1 MNELLAWVSDHQ
13 QLLVWAGIVSFI
25 VFILSLL
32 SLPWLVAQIPE
43 DYFLPKKR
51 QPTQWKQ
58 LHPIIRLL
66 ALIGKNLIG
75 YGLIV
80 AGLLMLFL
88 PGQGI
93 LTLVMGL
100 LLVDYPGKFRL
111 ERKLVKTPAILN
123 SLNWLRRKAK
133 KTAVGDVRCPLIE
146 IPPLR
151 SG

>member
-13 QLLVWAGIVSFI
+13 QLLVWAGIVSFV

-43 DYFLPKKR
+43 DYFLPQKR

-58 LHPIIRLL
+58 LHPVIRLL
-66 ALIGKNLIG
+66 ALVGKNLIG

-133 KTAVGDVRCPLIE
+133 R
-146 IPPLR
+146 PPLVI
-151 SG
+151 

>member
-1 MNELLAWVSDHQ
+1 VSELFGWVSDHQ
-13 QLLVWAGIVSFI
+13 QLLVWAGIVSLM

-32 SLPWLVAQIPE
+32 AMPWLVAQIPE

-51 QPTQWKQ
+51 KPTQWKQ

-66 ALIGKNLIG
+66 ALMGKNLIG

-80 AGLLMLFL
+80 AGVLMLFL
-88 PGQGI
+88 PGQGV

-111 ERKLVKTPAILN
+111 ERKLVKTPAIFN

-133 KTAVGDVRCPLIE
+133 K
-146 IPPLR
+146 PPLVM
-151 SG
+151 

>member
-1 MNELLAWVSDHQ
+1 MSELFGWVSDHQ
-13 QLLVWAGIVSFI
+13 QLLVWAGIVSLM

-32 SLPWLVAQIPE
+32 AMPWLVAQIPE

-58 LHPIIRLL
+58 LHPVIRLL
-66 ALIGKNLIG
+66 ALMGKNLIG

-111 ERKLVKTPAILN
+111 ERKLVKIPAVLN

-133 KTAVGDVRCPLIE
+133 K
-146 IPPLR
+146 PPLVI
-151 SG
+151 

>member
-1 MNELLAWVSDHQ
+1 MSELFGWVSDHQ
-13 QLLVWAGIVSFI
+13 QLLVWAGIVSLM

-32 SLPWLVAQIPE
+32 AMPWLVAQIPE

-58 LHPIIRLL
+58 LHPVIRLL
-66 ALIGKNLIG
+66 ALMGKNLIG

-80 AGLLMLFL
+80 AGVLMLFL
-88 PGQGI
+88 PGQGV

-111 ERKLVKTPAILN
+111 ERRLVKTPAIFN

-133 KTAVGDVRCPLIE
+133 K
-146 IPPLR
+146 PPLVM
-151 SG
+151 

>member
-1 MNELLAWVSDHQ
+1 MNWVSDHQ
-13 QLLVWAGIVSFI
+13 QLLVWAGIISLA

-32 SLPWLVAQIPE
+32 LLPWLVAQIPE

-51 QPTQWKQ
+51 QPTAWKDQ
-58 LHPIIRLL
+58 HPIIRLL
-66 ALIGKNLIG
+66 ALAGKNLIG
-75 YGLIV
+75 CSLIV

-111 ERKLVKTPAILN
+111 ERKVVKTPAILN
-123 SLNWLRRKAK
+123 GLNWLRRKAK
-133 KTAVGDVRCPLIE
+133 KPPLI
-146 IPPLR
+146 L
-151 SG
+151 

>member
-1 MNELLAWVSDHQ
+1 VNELLAWVSDNQ
-13 QLLVWAGIVSFI
+13 QLLVWAGIVSFV

-43 DYFLPKKR
+43 DYFLPQKR
-51 QPTQWKQ
+51 QPTQWKK
-58 LHPIIRLL
+58 LHPVIRLL

-133 KTAVGDVRCPLIE
+133 R
-146 IPPLR
+146 PPLVI
-151 SG
+151 

>member
-111 ERKLVKTPAILN
+111 ERKLVKTPAILD

-133 KTAVGDVRCPLIE
+133 R
-146 IPPLR
+146 PPLVM
-151 SG
+151 

>member
-1 MNELLAWVSDHQ
+1 MSNLLGWATDHQ
-13 QLLVWAGIVSFI
+13 QLLVWAGVISLI

-32 SLPWLVAQIPE
+32 SLPWLVSQIPE

-133 KTAVGDVRCPLIE
+133 R
-146 IPPLR
+146 PPLVM
-151 SG
+151 

>member
-1 MNELLAWVSDHQ
+1 MSELFGWISDHQ
-13 QLLVWAGIVSFI
+13 QLLVWAGIVSLM

-32 SLPWLVAQIPE
+32 AMPWLVAQIPE

-58 LHPIIRLL
+58 LHPVIRLL
-66 ALIGKNLIG
+66 ALMGKNLIG

-80 AGLLMLFL
+80 AGVLMLFL
-88 PGQGI
+88 PGQGV

-111 ERKLVKTPAILN
+111 ERKLVKTPAIFN

-133 KTAVGDVRCPLIE
+133 K
-146 IPPLR
+146 PPLVM
-151 SG
+151 

>member
-1 MNELLAWVSDHQ
+1 MSELFGWVSDHQ
-13 QLLVWAGIVSFI
+13 QLLVWAGIVSLM

-32 SLPWLVAQIPE
+32 AMPWLVAQIPE

-66 ALIGKNLIG
+66 ALMGKNLIG

-80 AGLLMLFL
+80 AGVLMLFL
-88 PGQGI
+88 PGQGV

-111 ERKLVKTPAILN
+111 ERKLVKTPAIFN

-133 KTAVGDVRCPLIE
+133 K
-146 IPPLR
+146 PPLVM
-151 SG
+151 

>member
-1 MNELLAWVSDHQ
+1 LNWVSDHQ
-13 QLLVWAGIVSFI
+13 QLLVWAGIISLA

-32 SLPWLVAQIPE
+32 LLPWLVAQIPE

-51 QPTQWKQ
+51 QPTAWKDQ
-58 LHPIIRLL
+58 HPIIRLL
-66 ALIGKNLIG
+66 ALAGKNLIG
-75 YGLIV
+75 CSLIV

-111 ERKLVKTPAILN
+111 ERKVVKTPAILN
-123 SLNWLRRKAK
+123 GLNWLRRKAK
-133 KTAVGDVRCPLIE
+133 KPPLI
-146 IPPLR
+146 L
-151 SG
+151 

>member
-1 MNELLAWVSDHQ
+1 VSELFGWVSDHQ
-13 QLLVWAGIVSFI
+13 QLLVWAGIVSLM

-32 SLPWLVAQIPE
+32 AMPWLVAQIPE

-66 ALIGKNLIG
+66 ALMGKNLIG

-80 AGLLMLFL
+80 AGVLMLFL
-88 PGQGI
+88 PSQGV

-111 ERKLVKTPAILN
+111 ERKLVKTPAIFN

-133 KTAVGDVRCPLIE
+133 K
-146 IPPLR
+146 PPLVM
-151 SG
+151 

>member
-1 MNELLAWVSDHQ
+1 VNDLFGWVSGHQ
-13 QLLVWAGIVSFI
+13 QLLVWAGIISLT
-25 VFILSLL
+25 VFIFSLL

-58 LHPIIRLL
+58 LHPVIRLL
-66 ALIGKNLIG
+66 ALMGKNLIG

-111 ERKLVKTPAILN
+111 ERKLVKTPAIFN
-123 SLNWLRRKAK
+123 SLNWLRKKAK
-133 KTAVGDVRCPLIE
+133 K
-146 IPPLR
+146 PPLVI
-151 SG
+151 

>member
-1 MNELLAWVSDHQ
+1 MNELFGWVTDNQ
-13 QLLVWAGIVSFI
+13 QLLVWAGVISLI

-32 SLPWLVAQIPE
+32 SLPWLVSQIPE

-51 QPTQWKQ
+51 QPADWKR
-58 LHPIIRLL
+58 LHPVIRLL
-66 ALIGKNLIG
+66 ALVGKNLIG
-75 YGLIV
+75 CGLIV

-133 KTAVGDVRCPLIE
+133 K
-146 IPPLR
+146 PPLVM
-151 SG
+151 

>member
-1 MNELLAWVSDHQ
+1 VNVLLNWVSDHQ
-13 QLLVWAGIVSFI
+13 QLLVWAGIISLA

-32 SLPWLVAQIPE
+32 LLPWLVAQIPE

-51 QPTQWKQ
+51 QPTAWKDQ
-58 LHPIIRLL
+58 HPIIRLL
-66 ALIGKNLIG
+66 ALAGKNLIG
-75 YGLIV
+75 CSLIV

-111 ERKLVKTPAILN
+111 ERKVVKTPAILN
-123 SLNWLRRKAK
+123 GLNWLRRKAK
-133 KTAVGDVRCPLIE
+133 KPPLI
-146 IPPLR
+146 L
-151 SG
+151 

>member
-13 QLLVWAGIVSFI
+13 QLLVWAGVVSLI

-66 ALIGKNLIG
+66 ALMGKNLIG

-100 LLVDYPGKFRL
+100 TVGRLPGQ
-111 ERKLVKTPAILN
+111 V
-123 SLNWLRRKAK
+123 
-133 KTAVGDVRCPLIE
+133 
-146 IPPLR
+146 
-151 SG
+151 

>member
-1 MNELLAWVSDHQ
+1 MNVLLNWVSDHQ
-13 QLLVWAGIVSFI
+13 QLLVWAGIISLP

-32 SLPWLVAQIPE
+32 SLPWFVAQIPE

-51 QPTQWKQ
+51 QPTAWKDQ
-58 LHPIIRLL
+58 HPIIRLL
-66 ALIGKNLIG
+66 ALAGKNLVG
-75 YGLIV
+75 CGLIV

-111 ERKLVKTPAILN
+111 ERKVVKTPAILN
-123 SLNWLRRKAK
+123 GLNWLRRKAK
-133 KTAVGDVRCPLIE
+133 KPPLI
-146 IPPLR
+146 L
-151 SG
+151 

>member
-1 MNELLAWVSDHQ
+1 MSELFGWVSDHQ
-13 QLLVWAGIVSFI
+13 QLLVWAGIVSLM

-32 SLPWLVAQIPE
+32 ALPWLVAQIPE

-58 LHPIIRLL
+58 LHPVIRLL
-66 ALIGKNLIG
+66 ALMGKNLIG

-133 KTAVGDVRCPLIE
+133 K
-146 IPPLR
+146 PPLVM
-151 SG
+151 

>member
-13 QLLVWAGIVSFI
+13 QLLVWAGIVSFV

-133 KTAVGDVRCPLIE
+133 R
-146 IPPLR
+146 PPLVM
-151 SG
+151 